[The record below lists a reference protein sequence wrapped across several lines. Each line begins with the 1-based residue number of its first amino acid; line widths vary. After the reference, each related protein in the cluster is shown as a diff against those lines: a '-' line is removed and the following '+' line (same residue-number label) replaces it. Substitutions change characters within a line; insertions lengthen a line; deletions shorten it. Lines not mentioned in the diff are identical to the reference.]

1 MLKESKMDIRKSL
14 GIALIVFVGLVAGA
28 MLKPFK
34 IINDTEEGVEVK
46 WDGKVVEKPLT
57 QGFNWVAPWNSVDV
71 YPMTFQK
78 TRYEN
83 LGVVSQDNLKTS
95 MDISIT
101 GRFVRGMTPVARK
114 DSGSISQFFEVQLK
128 DRLRANILEA
138 GKLLAKDSQDFYGET
153 TLANMSEKIIE
164 LSNKELK
171 PLGYEI
177 VAVEFSDVNLPPVV
191 ASAVEGAKTRAEQ
204 VKTQTQQL
212 KIADLKAQE
221 KVKRADAESKSIRMV
236 ANANLEK
243 AQKEADGKLYAA
255 QKEAEGNGVLSRSLT
270 PEIIKNKEAEAKLK
284 WNGVAPTHVYDG
296 DSSFI
301 IK

>member
-1 MLKESKMDIRKSL
+1 MNVGKVIGLCLLAVL
-14 GIALIVFVGLVAGA
+14 GLGLGM

-34 IINDTEEGVEVK
+34 IINDTEEGVLVK
-46 WDGKVVEKPLT
+46 WDGKVQQAPLT

-83 LGVVSQDNLKTS
+83 LGVTSQDNLKTS
-95 MDISIT
+95 MDVSIT
-101 GRFVRGMTPVARK
+101 GRFIRGMTPVARK
-114 DSGSISQFFEVQLK
+114 DSGSITQFFDVQLK

-138 GKLLAKDSQDFYGET
+138 GKVVAKDSQDFYGET
-153 TLANMSEKIIE
+153 TLARMSEDIIE
-164 LSNKELK
+164 ISNKELR

-177 VAVEFSDVNLPPVV
+177 TAVEFSDVNLPPVV
-191 ASAVEGAKTRAEQ
+191 ADAVEGAKTRAEL
-204 VKTQTQQL
+204 VKTQQQQL

-221 KVKRADAESKSIRMV
+221 QVKRADAESKSIRMV

-255 QKEAEGNGVLSRSLT
+255 QKEAEGNSVLSRSLT
-270 PEIIKNKEAEAKLK
+270 PEIIKNKEAEAKLL
-284 WNGVAPTHVYDG
+284 WNGVAPTHVYGG